1 MQKYLSLVKFAHTIF
16 AMPFALVGYFIA
28 VRGFGEHFN
37 WLDLVLVVLAMVFAR
52 NAAMGFNRYVDRNI
66 DAKNDRT
73 AQREIPSGKVS
84 VKAAGWFV
92 VLNVT
97 AFIVTTWFIN
107 LLCFY
112 LSFVAM
118 AVVLGYSLTKRFTW
132 LCHFILGI
140 GLSLA
145 PIGAF
150 LAVTGYFHWVPVL
163 LSVAVLLWVTGFDI
177 IYALQ
182 DDGFDKEQG
191 LFSIPSYFG
200 RKKAL
205 WISRAIHIISGA
217 LIIAIGYWLKLN
229 FIYFIGA
236 SLFTLLLI
244 YQHLVVKASD
254 LSKVN
259 LAFFTTNGIASV
271 VYATVTIF
279 SLYYQMSS

>member
-16 AMPFALVGYFIA
+16 AMPFALVGYFLA
-28 VRGFGEHFN
+28 VKAFGEAFN
-37 WLDLVLVVLAMVFAR
+37 WIDLLLVVLAMVFAR
-52 NAAMGFNRYVDRNI
+52 NAAMGFNRYIDRNI

-73 AQREIPSGKVS
+73 VKREIPSGKVS

-92 VLNVT
+92 ILNVL

-150 LAVTGYFHWVPVL
+150 IAVTGYFHWLPIL

-182 DDGFDKEQG
+182 DDHFDKEQG
-191 LFSIPSYFG
+191 LFSIPSFFG

-205 WISRAIHIISGA
+205 WISRAIHIFSGA
-217 LIIAIGYWLKLN
+217 IIILIGYWLNLT

-236 SLFTLLLI
+236 GIFSFLLL
-244 YQHLVVKASD
+244 YQHFVVKTSD

-259 LAFFTTNGIASV
+259 LAFFTTNGLASI
-271 VYATVTIF
+271 VYATITIF
-279 SLYYQMSS
+279 SLYY

>member
-16 AMPFALVGYFIA
+16 AMPFALVGFFIA
-28 VRGFGEHFN
+28 VTVFN
-37 WLDLVLVVLAMVFAR
+37 AKFDWIVLFEVLLAMVFAR

-73 AQREIPSGKVS
+73 AKREIPSGEIS
-84 VKAAGWFV
+84 VHAAGWFV
-92 VLNVT
+92 ILNVA

-107 LLCFY
+107 LLCFS

-150 LAVTGYFHWVPVL
+150 IAVTGYFHWIPIL

-182 DDGFDKEQG
+182 DDNFDKEQG

-205 WISRAIHIISGA
+205 WISRAIHIFSGSI
-217 LIIAIGYWLKLN
+217 IIAIGYWLSLN
-229 FIYFIGA
+229 YIYFIGA
-236 SLFTLLLI
+236 AIFTFLLI
-244 YQHLVVKASD
+244 YQHLLIKVSD

-271 VYATVTIF
+271 VYAVVTIF
-279 SLYYQMSS
+279 SLYYQMNS

>member
-16 AMPFALVGYFIA
+16 AMPFALVGFFMA
-28 VRGFGEHFN
+28 VTIFKVDFDWIILLE
-37 WLDLVLVVLAMVFAR
+37 VVLAMVFAR
-52 NAAMGFNRYVDRNI
+52 NAAMGFNRYVDRHI

-73 AQREIPSGKVS
+73 AKREIPSGKVTAR
-84 VKAAGWFV
+84 AAGWFV
-92 VLNVT
+92 IINVL
-97 AFIVTTWFIN
+97 AFIITTWFIN

-112 LSFVAM
+112 LSFVAI

-132 LCHFILGI
+132 LCHFILGV

-150 LAVTGYFHWVPVL
+150 IAVTGYFHWIPIL

-182 DDGFDKEQG
+182 DDSFDKEQG

-205 WISRAIHIISGA
+205 WISRAIHVLSGII
-217 LIIAIGYWLKLN
+217 IILIGYWLSLN
-229 FIYFIGA
+229 FIYFVGA
-236 SLFTLLLI
+236 VIFTFLLI
-244 YQHLVVKASD
+244 YQHLLVKVAD

-259 LAFFTTNGIASV
+259 FAFFTTNGIASV
-271 VYATVTIF
+271 VYAVVTIF
-279 SLYYQMSS
+279 SLYYQMNS